1 MGGEEPPSLS
11 PRRVVSFPVSF
22 FRKVTSLSGQTLQ
35 EIERLTDLA
44 SYLAARQEEIL
55 QAWHEVVEADPELET
70 ASVISITH
78 FRNLIPDVL
87 RAYEQ
92 ALRAGSGD
100 PVQEEKDIS
109 DHGLHRWQQGYS
121 LRELIREWGHLQLC
135 VLDELERYRS
145 ANPEVPHEAMAAA
158 RRSWVQLCS
167 VGMCKSAERYNLLK
181 EAEAAGHLRDL
192 QQALEHL
199 RALELQRAQV
209 WHEAAHD
216 LRGNIGLVTATT
228 SILNEDG
235 VPDGLR
241 TKAFGV
247 LQNSTVVLQQMLED
261 LLSLARLEAGR
272 ERRKVEPFDAAAH
285 LRELCATLAP
295 LALERGLYL
304 RAEGPET
311 LPVEGDAV
319 KVQRII
325 QNLTLNALKYTGCGG
340 VTVTWGESWE
350 TDVERW
356 IIRVED
362 TGPGLETAPGAPIGR
377 ELQEATR
384 GGWETEQ
391 KPAQRGE
398 SGGQREPSLPP
409 SPAVA
414 AAAPQQPGEG
424 IGLSIVKRLCELL
437 EAGLEVTSS
446 PEDGTTFQVILPR
459 RYERR

>member
-1 MGGEEPPSLS
+1 
-11 PRRVVSFPVSF
+11 
-22 FRKVTSLSGQTLQ
+22 
-35 EIERLTDLA
+35 
-44 SYLAARQEEIL
+44 
-55 QAWHEVVEADPELET
+55 
-70 ASVISITH
+70 
-78 FRNLIPDVL
+78 
-87 RAYEQ
+87 EQ
-92 ALRAGSGD
+92 ALRKGSGD
-100 PVQEEKDIS
+100 PVREHEKDIS

-135 VLDELERYRS
+135 VLDELERYRA
-145 ANPEVPHEAMAAA
+145 ANPEVGHEAMAAA

-199 RALELQRAQV
+199 RALESQRAQV
-209 WHEAAHD
+209 WQEAAHD
-216 LRGNIGLVTATT
+216 LRGNVGLVTATT

-241 TKAFGV
+241 TKAFSV
-247 LQNSTVVLQQMLED
+247 LQNSAGVLHQMLED

-272 ERRKVEPFDAAAH
+272 ERRREEPFDAAAL
-285 LRELCATLAP
+285 LRELCATLMP
-295 LALERGLYL
+295 LAAERGLYL

-319 KVQRII
+319 KVQRIV
-325 QNLTLNALKYTGCGG
+325 QNLTLNALKYTERGG
-340 VTVTWGESWE
+340 VTVTWEESRE

-356 IIRVED
+356 IVRIRD
-362 TGPGLETAPGAPIGR
+362 TGPGLATAPGSPLGR
-377 ELQEATR
+377 ELQEATG

-391 KPAQRGE
+391 KPVERGE
-398 SGGQREPSLPP
+398 SGGQREPNLPS
-409 SPAVA
+409 SPAGAV
-414 AAAPQQPGEG
+414 PPRQQPGEG

-459 RYERR
+459 RYEKR